1 MQIGR
6 LVDNRV
12 LIHGGLGHW
21 IDSLTCQQSSNLTCQ
36 QIMSQHVGIKFCHSR
51 TDCLTD
57 RKING
62 VTGRLVKV
70 NSVTGRQVKVNE
82 VIGRQVE
89 VNGVTGRQVE
99 VIMESLVAG
108 SISIQSDLSTCRWS
122 SNLNGRQM
130 IFYWSQFSIQFNSFI
145 LSKPCKQY
153 KRYIIYTC
161 ITYIFQTV

>member
-36 QIMSQHVGIKFCHSR
+36 QIMSQLKLVGIKFCHSR

-70 NSVTGRQVKVNE
+70 NGVT
-82 VIGRQVE
+82 GRQVE

>member
-36 QIMSQHVGIKFCHSR
+36 QIMSQLVGITFCHSR

-70 NSVTGRQVKVNE
+70 NGVT
-82 VIGRQVE
+82 GRQVE

>member
-36 QIMSQHVGIKFCHSR
+36 QIMSQLVGIKFCHSR

-70 NSVTGRQVKVNE
+70 NGVT
-82 VIGRQVE
+82 GRQVE